1 MKKFKNGIKGGNM
14 KRILYWIVFLLFLSF
29 LLYQMLDTEE
39 YQSKKKPIEDAPF
52 QIYFIDVGQG
62 DCILIQSHGEYSLV
76 DSGNYLDGEKL
87 VSYFQELGI
96 EKFQYVIGTHVHE
109 DHIGGMN
116 RILKSFKIG
125 TYYMPNT
132 PTEYNSYLSI
142 MDTLPKRNIPYV
154 VPKIGDIFYLNDTTL
169 EVLSIG
175 EDQEN
180 MNNTSI
186 VLKVR
191 YQDTTYL
198 LMADAEKE
206 VELELL
212 NKDIQSDVLKV
223 GHHGSNYASSAQFLQ
238 KVKPKYAIISVG
250 LENEYGHPKKGTLDK
265 LEYLNTEIHRTDIEG
280 TIILSSDGKN
290 ISIRT
295 EKTDTNR
302 EEKKNY

>member
-1 MKKFKNGIKGGNM
+1 MKKFKNGNKGGNM

-29 LLYQMLDTEE
+29 LLYQTLDTKE

-87 VSYFQELGI
+87 VSYFQALGI
-96 EKFQYVIGTHVHE
+96 EKFQHVIGTHVHE

-116 RILKSFKIG
+116 RILKSFEIG

-132 PTEYNSYLSI
+132 STEYSSYLSI
-142 MDTLPKRNIPYV
+142 MDTLPKRNISYV

-175 EDQEN
+175 EEQEN

-250 LENEYGHPKKGTLDK
+250 LENEYGLPKKGTLDK

-280 TIILSSDGKN
+280 TIILSSNGKN